1 MMPGQIIAVANNK
14 GGVGKT
20 TVTVNLSHALT
31 RQNQRVLVVDMDPQC
46 NSTSILLQNSPE
58 THTLYDVYTEL
69 DIDLPQ
75 CIHSTEYEQL
85 DCLPNTQYTSALE
98 PNLLRA
104 LPESFGIIR
113 QRLRSYV
120 QEHYDYAILDCPPNM
135 GFFVVSALQ
144 ASDFVV
150 VPIKSGS
157 AFSVQGLMKAI
168 NLIHEI
174 QETGNSD
181 LKFLRLL
188 INQVDR
194 RTSTSKLTIAQI
206 GKHFPKDQVF
216 QTVVPTNAAFERAEA
231 ELKTIIRYDPT
242 TLGAKAYRA
251 LAKEVLEIFDY
262 ALAPA

>member
-1 MMPGQIIAVANNK
+1 MPGQIIAVVNNK

-31 RQNQRVLVVDMDPQC
+31 RQAQRVLVVDMDPQC
-46 NSTSILLQNSPE
+46 NSTSILLQSDRE
-58 THTLYDVYTEL
+58 TPTLYDVYTER
-69 DIDLPQ
+69 DINLPL
-75 CIHSTEYEQL
+75 CIHATNYEQL

-98 PNLLRA
+98 PSLLRA

-113 QRLRSYV
+113 QRLRSYI
-120 QEHYDYAILDCPPNM
+120 QEHYDYALLDCPPNL

-144 ASDFVV
+144 ASDFVL

-168 NLIHEI
+168 DLIREI
-174 QETGNSD
+174 QETGNPD

-194 RTSTSKLTIAQI
+194 RTSTSKVTIAQI
-206 GKHFPKDQVF
+206 KKHFPQDHVF
-216 QTVVPTNAAFERAEA
+216 QTMVPTNAAFERAEA

-251 LAKEVLEIFDY
+251 LSRELLDIFDH
-262 ALAPA
+262 ALTPTP